1 MASKL
6 ATTDDAMWLPE
17 PIYER
22 LPQAYIL
29 IGLLFIA
36 GTLYIGFEA
45 AMAEIYLVLGFL
57 SMLSGFVVFLRRRTE
72 RARST
77 QHEHVDADC
86 DPL

>member
-1 MASKL
+1 
-6 ATTDDAMWLPE
+6 MWLPD

-29 IGLLFIA
+29 IGLLFLA
-36 GTLYIGFEA
+36 GTLYIGFDA
-45 AMAEIYLVLGFL
+45 DLAEMYLALGFL

-72 RARST
+72 RARQT
-77 QHEHVDADC
+77 QHQHVDADG